1 MELYQQRRILS
12 KNHTFGEERLVKTK
26 ETVGFEESPGRVL
39 LSRQA
44 IRRRIRE
51 LGRRITKD
59 YAGKSLHLIGVLKGA
74 SIFHADL
81 VRAIPLKVSFDFIAV
96 DSYGNSTHSSGE
108 VRILKDLDESI
119 DGKEVLLVE
128 DIVDTGLTLNYL
140 RKNLQARTPESLK
153 TVTLLSKPSRR
164 IIAFPVEYV
173 GFEIA
178 DEFVVGYGLD
188 FNQQYRNLPDIWV
201 LRGDYLK

>member
-1 MELYQQRRILS
+1 
-12 KNHTFGEERLVKTK
+12 VKTK
-26 ETVGFEESPGRVL
+26 EAIWFEESPGRVL
-39 LSRQA
+39 LSRQV
-44 IRRRIRE
+44 IQKRIRE

-59 YAGKSLHLIGVLKGA
+59 YSGKDLHLIGVLKGA

-81 VRAIPLKVSFDFIAV
+81 VRAINLKVSFDFIAV
-96 DSYGNSTHSSGE
+96 DSYGDSTHSSGE
-108 VRILKDLDESI
+108 VRILKDLDQSP

-140 RKNLQARTPESLK
+140 RKSLQARTPASLK
-153 TVTLLSKPSRR
+153 TVTLLSKQSRR
-164 IIAFPVEYV
+164 AIEVPVEYV
-173 GFEIA
+173 GFEIE

-201 LRGDYLK
+201 LQRDYLK

>member
-1 MELYQQRRILS
+1 M
-12 KNHTFGEERLVKTK
+12 VKTK
-26 ETVGFEESPGRVL
+26 EATWTKETPGHVL
-39 LSRQA
+39 LSGRVIQN
-44 IRRRIRE
+44 RIRE

-59 YAGKSLHLIGVLKGA
+59 YSGKELHLIGVLKGA

-81 VRAIPLKVSFDFIAV
+81 VRAIDLNLSFDFMAV
-96 DSYGNSTHSSGE
+96 ASYGNSTHSSGE

-140 RKNLQARTPESLK
+140 RKTLQARTPRSLK

-164 IIAFPVEYV
+164 AIEVPVEYI
-173 GFEIA
+173 GFEIG
-178 DEFVVGYGLD
+178 DEFVVGCGLD
-188 FNQQYRNLPDIWV
+188 FNQRYRNLPDIWV
-201 LRGDYLK
+201 LQNDYLK